1 MASFEHH
8 VLRIFILVALCNGL
22 EWIGPAPTAFKAPE
36 SATAAPAPSA
46 PKPTLLRRAT
56 SALSICGFE
65 SGQAREF
72 CALLNVRSEA
82 KFCLE
87 NPLSCDAGYSCDVS
101 TLGARANAALVY
113 GCCNLTSSCSALYT
127 SCSNYQA
134 APLSIPNV
142 FIWWDSPTL
151 AADYFR

>member
-8 VLRIFILVALCNGL
+8 VLRIFILVALCNNL
-22 EWIGPAPTAFKAPE
+22 KWVGPAPTVFEALE
-36 SATAAPAPSA
+36 SATAAPATGA

-82 KFCLE
+82 KFCPE
-87 NPLSCDAGYSCDVS
+87 NPISCDAGYGCDVS
-101 TLGARANAALVY
+101 TLGVGVNAALVY
-113 GCCNLTSSCSALYT
+113 GCCNVTSSCSTLYT
-127 SCSNYQA
+127 GCSNY
-134 APLSIPNV
+134 
-142 FIWWDSPTL
+142 
-151 AADYFR
+151 